1 MPNYA
6 MPSGQDWEPVNVGRS
21 AAAAKSVVKVPASA
35 KEINRLKEQGKIV
48 TEKKWVWSSMA

>member
-1 MPNYA
+1 MPNYS

-48 TEKKWVWSSMA
+48 TEKK